1 MYAQYYF
8 VYKQRTAYEMRSSDW
23 SSDVCS
29 SDLDGAA
36 GTIAEAAP
44 IDGGQAKRLL
54 LVGIGEGG
62 EQDLERGGAALTAK
76 LQTSGVAE
84 VHVDFASTG
93 QSDPDD
99 VLAFAM
105 GARLRNW
112 RLATYRTRLA
122 AQAQPSLKTVPIAS
136 PHGHPSDRLPAQHT
150 P

>member
-76 LQTSGVAE
+76 LQTSGVTQ

-93 QSDPDD
+93 KSDPED

-112 RLATYRTRLA
+112 RLDTFSQRLA
-122 AQAQPSLKTVPIAS
+122 EKAKAS
-136 PHGHPSDRLPAQHT
+136 PKVRKRGGGGKRESDRVK
-150 P
+150 